1 MATPHPTSG
10 HQATTSPSPRLHR
23 STSRL
28 LLGCLLPSSFP
39 PVRLGRL
46 RPGAPNLQTRS
57 PPHLTPPVPEPTA
70 TAGLRLRSRGAT
82 PFRDSA
88 SFSGKERGTLGVVRL
103 ACLGGIGAGPAFCVV
118 SGNRFSCPCECARDR
133 GDLRLALQLC
143 GEIFVGF

>member
-1 MATPHPTSG
+1 
-10 HQATTSPSPRLHR
+10 
-23 STSRL
+23 L
-28 LLGCLLPSSFP
+28 LLLCSNKTNAIRKLGVTNTSVGFRFACFLPASLPSGSADCA
-39 PVRLGRL
+39 RAHRIS
-46 RPGAPNLQTRS
+46 RRDRA
-57 PPHLTPPVPEPTA
+57 PHLTPPAPEPTA
-70 TAGLRLRSRGAT
+70 TACLRLRSRGAT

-143 GEIFVGF
+143 GEILVGF